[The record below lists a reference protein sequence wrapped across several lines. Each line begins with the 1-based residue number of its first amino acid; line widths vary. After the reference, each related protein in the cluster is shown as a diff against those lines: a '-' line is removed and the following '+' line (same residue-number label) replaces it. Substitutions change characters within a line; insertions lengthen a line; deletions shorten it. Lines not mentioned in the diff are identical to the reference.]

1 VLDSGV
7 GGLSVLR
14 EIHHLL
20 PNTPTIYVA
29 DQAHLPYGPRPA
41 HEIRRFVELITRFL
55 VAEGAELIVVGC
67 NAASAA
73 SLLYMREQF
82 PNLPFVGMEPAVKP
96 AAEHTR
102 SGVVGVLTTR
112 TTAQG
117 SLYQSVLER
126 FAREVRVI
134 TQVAPELVRIAEE
147 NSAHTEASQQI
158 IHGYLQ
164 PMLAEGADEIVL
176 GCTHFPFLADVI
188 QEIAGPGVQL
198 IDPAPAVARQ
208 AARLWKSDLSE
219 QPHRYYTTGEPTR
232 FHFMLHTLL
241 GISAPVTA
249 LRWEQDL
256 SLTVPHS

>member
-41 HEIRRFVELITRFL
+41 HEVRGFVESIARFL
-55 VAEGAELIVVGC
+55 IAEGAALIVVAC

-73 SLLYMREQF
+73 SLLYLRDQF
-82 PNLPFVGMEPAVKP
+82 PEMPFVGMEPAVKP
-96 AAEHTR
+96 AAERTR

-117 SLYQSVLER
+117 SLYRSVLER

-147 NSAHTEASQQI
+147 HSSHTAESQHI
-158 IHGYLQ
+158 IRGYLQ
-164 PMLAEGADEIVL
+164 PMLSEGVDEIVL
-176 GCTHFPFLADVI
+176 ACTHFPFLADVI
-188 QEIAGPGVQL
+188 QEIAGAGVHL

-208 AARLWKSDLSE
+208 TARLWSGNTV
-219 QPHRYYTTGEPTR
+219 QRTHRYYTTGDPAR
-232 FHFMLHTLL
+232 FEYMLHALL
-241 GISAPVTA
+241 SEEARVTA